1 MSRKPRP
8 VRTLWLDC
16 DVLTPRDNGPKAVGG
31 HPIEMRHPFRM
42 TYKQAKRLHKWLGAA
57 LEYLEQRRDYR

>member
-1 MSRKPRP
+1 
-8 VRTLWLDC
+8 LEC
-16 DVLTPRDNGPKAVGG
+16 DVLTPRGNGPKAVGG